1 MRSRVT
7 PGGQKPLGTSTE
19 QLQRVMAGLGARSVL
34 VTGANRGI
42 GLELVRQLLS
52 KPDPPQWI
60 FAGCREPEGERGQQL
75 KTLATKHPNLVI
87 VKLDATS
94 PADIKDAAAC
104 VENHLK
110 GSGLNLLINNAGI
123 FKEVDLETVNV
134 EDMISGYKTNVIG
147 PLLVSQVFLPLLR
160 KAAQESSEKG
170 LSCRKAAIINIS
182 SLLGSI
188 ELVSLSYVKPAV
200 SYRCSKAALN
210 MLTMCQSMSY
220 KEDGILCT
228 LVHPGWVK
236 TDMGTQEAHLTVD
249 ESVRGILD
257 VLLKL
262 STEHSGAFL
271 DWKGQK
277 LPW

>member
-1 MRSRVT
+1 
-7 PGGQKPLGTSTE
+7 
-19 QLQRVMAGLGARSVL
+19 MAALGARSVL

-52 KPDPPQWI
+52 APEPPRWV
-60 FAGCREPEGERGQQL
+60 FAGCREPDGERGQGL
-75 KTLATKHPNLVI
+75 KTLVAKHPNLVV

-123 FKEVDLETVNV
+123 FKEVDLETVSV
-134 EDMISGYKTNVIG
+134 EDMVSGYKTNVTG

-160 KAAQESSEKG
+160 RAAQGSSEKG
-170 LSCRKAAIINIS
+170 LSCRKAAIVNIS
-182 SLLGSI
+182 SVLGSV

-210 MLTMCQSMSY
+210 MLTMCQSLGY
-220 KEDGILCT
+220 KEDGILCMA
-228 LVHPGWVK
+228 VHPGWVK
-236 TDMGTQEAHLTVD
+236 TDMGTQEADLTVD
-249 ESVRGILD
+249 ESVRGILG
-257 VLLKL
+257 VLSKL
-262 STEHSGAFL
+262 GTEHSGAFV